1 MKRSHLYAA
10 FGILAVALL
19 CTLTVG
25 SPAEASGLLNAVS
38 DPTLLILAN
47 AAVPVAAVTKD
58 DIEQL
63 NKAVL
68 DISGEVKNFAEDIKK
83 KVESGAAVTSE
94 LKERADKGLSDLGDL
109 RTRIQELEQKA
120 ARPASPDMAA
130 PQTPGQLFVANE
142 KVKEFMQGRPSNKRV
157 RVDMAAITSSPNSAG
172 AAIPQAMRVPG
183 IVTIPERRMTVRDLL
198 TPGRTSQNAI
208 QFVVETGFTNNAA
221 HVSEGGLKPQ
231 SNITFELV
239 TKSVATIAHWMLAS
253 KQVLDDAPMLESHID
268 GRLRYGL
275 AYVEEDQLL
284 NGDGT
289 GTNIHGII
297 PQASDYDAPITNI
310 QNETMIDTVRLALL
324 QSELAEFPATG
335 IVLNPI
341 DWTRIELTKDSENR
355 YIFAQPQGLATARL
369 WNRPVVATQ
378 AMEVDEFLTGA
389 FQLGAQVFDREDAN
403 VEISTEDSDNFRKNL
418 ITIRAEERL
427 VLAVYRPEAFVTGD
441 FGNVT

>member
-1 MKRSHLYAA
+1 MKRTNFLALFGVLAIAA
-10 FGILAVALL
+10 AL
-19 CTLTVG
+19 TLVFG
-25 SPAEASGLLNAVS
+25 SPAEASGLAH
-38 DPTLLILAN
+38 TLGDHSLLMLAN
-47 AAVPVAAVTKD
+47 APVVAAITKG
-58 DIEQL
+58 DIEAL
-63 NKAVL
+63 NTQIAEV
-68 DISGEVKNFAEDIKK
+68 GNQVKNFAEDINKK
-83 KVESGAAVTSE
+83 IETGATVTAE
-94 LKERADKGLSDLGDL
+94 LKEKADKGLSDLGEL
-109 RTRIQELEQKA
+109 RGRIQELEQKA
-120 ARPASPDMAA
+120 ARPAA
-130 PQTPGQLFVANE
+130 PEQDEASQTPGTRFVAND
-142 KVKEFMQGRPSNKRV
+142 KVKQFMADRLSRGRV

-183 IVTIPERRMTVRDLL
+183 FVALPERRMTVRDLL

-221 HVSEGGLKPQ
+221 HVSEGATKPQ
-231 SNITFELV
+231 SNITFDLV

-253 KQVLDDAPMLESHID
+253 KQVLDDAPMLSSHID

-297 PQASDYDAPITNI
+297 PQATDYNPAF
-310 QNETMIDTVRLALL
+310 QAQAETMIDKVRLALL

-335 IVLNPI
+335 IVLNPV
-341 DWTRIELTKDSENR
+341 DWTRIELTKDGENR
-355 YIFAQPQGLATARL
+355 YIFAQPQSVATPRL

-427 VLAVYRPEAFVTGD
+427 VLAVYRPEAFVIGD
-441 FGNVT
+441 FGNVSE